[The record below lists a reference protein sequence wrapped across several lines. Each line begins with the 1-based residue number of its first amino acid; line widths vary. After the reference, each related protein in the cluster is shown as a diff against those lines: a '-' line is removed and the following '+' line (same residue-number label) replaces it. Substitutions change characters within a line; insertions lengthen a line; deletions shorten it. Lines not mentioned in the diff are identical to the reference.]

1 MFEVGCKWNKTFLQ
15 AWYCTWNLVQTQN
28 NVIVSQI
35 CIYFFQNYFSPVQT
49 NQWFTIA
56 SKVIPRLAKRDQLAL
71 CEPLPP
77 RNWSPSV
84 IYHFRLYF
92 HPSATTDLLNR
103 HCFWASRRV
112 LYILPTLHTTPHP
125 SLSFENLQSFTID
138 WPLWS
143 IPNDLRKRTV
153 PWHYSVIPEVPEFIS
168 VLILLHLISQLFFL
182 WSSNQA
188 FPKF

>member
-1 MFEVGCKWNKTFLQ
+1 MFGVGCKWNKTFLQ
-15 AWYCTWNLVQTQN
+15 AWYCTWNLIQAQN
-28 NVIVSQI
+28 SVIVSQI
-35 CIYFFQNYFSPVQT
+35 CIYFFQNCFSPVQT

-71 CEPLPP
+71 LEPLPP
-77 RNWSPSV
+77 RNWTPSV

-92 HPSATTDLLNR
+92 HPSATTDLLNQ
-103 HCFWASRRV
+103 HCFWASWRV
-112 LYILPTLHTTPHP
+112 LYILPTLHP

-138 WPLWS
+138 WPLWP
-143 IPNDLRKRTV
+143 IPNDLRKRRV

-182 WSSNQA
+182 WSSNQV